1 MVGYTELFFSK
12 KDQGARTPSGLL
24 KQLKEM
30 FLPPGVMFFDPT
42 PHGWSPSSEWDALR
56 DPWKEFNFVNPPFD
70 KTDKFFQR
78 AIAQEENCLS
88 FFLVPCRFHTRYFYK
103 AAPHMRHIFLIKKP
117 ITFVGY
123 KHSLPVAMCV
133 VVFGNKFENNIQQ
146 HKQLTQRPHESMFL
160 YPLDNGSNME
170 ELLEMCPENNVNI
183 GTEVSKPLAEAI
195 ANNLPESITM
205 PSRLE
210 NKVLFDSIVM
220 NPNVKM
226 VFFNPTM
233 HTNIGKLFNG
243 SLLALFDGSLPRN
256 EELLTTMKIPITV
269 ITKLDTTHV
278 EEELPLAITSALS

>member
-1 MVGYTELFFSK
+1 M
-12 KDQGARTPSGLL
+12 D
-24 KQLKEM
+24 
-30 FLPPGVMFFDPT
+30 
-42 PHGWSPSSEWDALR
+42 
-56 DPWKEFNFVNPPFD
+56 
-70 KTDKFFQR
+70 
-78 AIAQEENCLS
+78 
-88 FFLVPCRFHTRYFYK
+88 
-103 AAPHMRHIFLIKKP
+103 
-117 ITFVGY
+117 
-123 KHSLPVAMCV
+123 
-133 VVFGNKFENNIQQ
+133 
-146 HKQLTQRPHESMFL
+146 
-160 YPLDNGSNME
+160 